1 MTIERVKQAA
11 WLRGM
16 HFDGIKKYRN
26 CVVGTAYEV
35 FTPDGR
41 GFISSDTLAGMYRM
55 IMEYPKVVVIRNHE
69 IEYNLWD
76 RISDYNRKTGGT
88 K

>member
-16 HFDGIKKYRN
+16 HFN

-55 IMEYPKVVVIRNHE
+55 IMKYPKVVVIRDHE
-69 IEYNLWD
+69 VEYNLWD
-76 RISDYNRKTGGT
+76 RISDYNRKTRRR
-88 K
+88 

>member
-16 HFDGIKKYRN
+16 HFDGRKSFRN
-26 CVVGTAYEV
+26 TMVGCAYSVV
-35 FTPDGR
+35 TPNGR
-41 GFISSDTLAGMYRM
+41 GYIQADTLDGLYRV
-55 IMEYPKVVVIRNHE
+55 IMEYPKVVVTRDHE

-76 RISDYNRKTGGT
+76 RISDYNRKTGR
-88 K
+88 